1 MSARIRQLEDALA
14 VSHSNISRDAHP
26 LLQHDLLQIKSIIDL
41 HSAIERT
48 VENEETIEDDNGR
61 LLDVFGTLALRDD
74 GASTFYGRSAGHEV
88 SILFLPN
95 TSNTNGICS
104 ESPSGEGIL
113 FMFRITPMTSSLCRQ
128 SERDSPEESSRP
140 SSGAGEHFRPQNL
153 DEIPTNLPLPIIEL
167 SASFPDASIRLPLF
181 VLEAYL
187 PPWSRASQL
196 CTLYLEQAPW
206 FFGVVKARQ
215 LHEELLPL
223 YYVEARPHGTAPPAT
238 PTAHDLALLFVI
250 FCFGAITDETLP
262 PAPGNPEAD
271 RFYTLTRAAIA
282 LSPPMDRP
290 PTASTVQAFSLM
302 AIYQGLVANQDSI
315 ETTWAMM
322 GLATKLAQSVS
333 DAYVTVMSTSEI

>member
-14 VSHSNISRDAHP
+14 VSHSNTHP
-26 LLQHDLLQIKSIIDL
+26 LLQHDLLQIKSIINL
-41 HSAIERT
+41 HSA
-48 VENEETIEDDNGR
+48 VEQTAEEETTEVDNGR

-88 SILFLPN
+88 SMSSLANASNMNALFSGP
-95 TSNTNGICS
+95 
-104 ESPSGEGIL
+104 PSSKDQL
-113 FMFRITPMTSSLCRQ
+113 FAFRRIPVTVVLCRQ
-128 SERDSPEESSRP
+128 SEGDRPEAFSSSSGSGERFRP
-140 SSGAGEHFRPQNL
+140 SNP
-153 DEIPTNLPLPIIEL
+153 DETSPNLPLPIIEL

-196 CTLYLEQAPW
+196 STLYLEQAPW
-206 FFGVVKARQ
+206 FFGAVKARQ

-223 YYVEARPHGTAPPAT
+223 YYVEARPHGTGPPAT

-250 FCFGAITDETLP
+250 LCFGAITDEILP
-262 PAPGNPEAD
+262 PAPGNPEAE

-290 PTASTVQAFSLM
+290 PTVSTVQAFSLM

-315 ETTWAMM
+315 ESTWAMM

-333 DAYVTVMSTSEI
+333 CAWSGVSRL